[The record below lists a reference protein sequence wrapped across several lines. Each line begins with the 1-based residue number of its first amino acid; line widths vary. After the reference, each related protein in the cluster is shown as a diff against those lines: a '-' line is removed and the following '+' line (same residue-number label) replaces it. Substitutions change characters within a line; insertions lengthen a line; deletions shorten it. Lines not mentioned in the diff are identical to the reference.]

1 MSVPFESVASHENA
15 LGLLDVPTNDPPPPY
30 PSPERRSRAPGTSRR
45 QRASAHIS
53 TQSTLSSP
61 DSGDAISPPL
71 HPYFFPASGGPSEV
85 TPLLRP
91 ALNRHRANSHASTVV
106 SSSSFTQT
114 VLSFC
119 QDSESD
125 SDVDIFEAL
134 RSEHL
139 NDVGQSRNASHGRP
153 GRWSLHK
160 RAWARYFHP
169 MGRKA
174 YHAAVFHLMVL
185 NFPYALIAWLYLFV
199 FTLTGT
205 TLLITLPLGALLCFL
220 DLLGARAFARGELAL
235 QTKFHGPLAYPPPY
249 PPRPIFQRVRAPELP
264 AAENGASGVQYE
276 TSFYKNAYAMFTD
289 ATTYQ
294 ALFYFLVIKPS
305 ITLCMSI
312 ALVAL
317 VPVSLG
323 IWQANVAVE
332 GLYHQVTYTLTVMD
346 ALKSLVQ
353 PLVGGAGGSSVIDGV
368 KLVVLGGTV
377 ETARRVSSS
386 AWSHFINSF
395 FLTAHFSEEDYP
407 YDWLMLWLSR
417 RPEWQRSREFETTTR
432 TTTPGFSGTQTADN
446 SFGDEDEDGDE
457 EFAPWKGVTG
467 LGVVARSNA
476 ILKQLVLQ
484 AKKEYEA
491 EAIHRI
497 QIYFADSH
505 GSWRWTDS
513 RHKRPMSSIVLN
525 PGVKEMLLNDARD
538 FLKSEKW
545 YADRGI
551 PFRRGYLLHGV
562 PGSGKS
568 SLIHAIAG
576 ELMLDIYT
584 LSLSSSWISDST
596 LTTLMGRVPARCIV
610 LLEDLDAAFTRS
622 VTRDK
627 SSNGTPDSGNSN
639 GEEAT
644 VPEQPSTSSGRH
656 RRHKDHIS
664 DVNTL
669 SLSGLLNALDGV
681 AAAEGRILFA
691 TTNHLERLDPALS
704 RPGRMDV
711 WIEFKN
717 SSKWQAE
724 ALFRNFFPSTDKD
737 DEPIEGD
744 LEGIELPSTPAPRSP
759 SFHSSTLWSMSPSFS
774 SSTSSLASST
784 RNSQSPPESIAGSE
798 AFGAKNQAYLPPPV
812 EEHIAACQHS
822 AKPLDGDT
830 LAQLAKKFA
839 DSIPDDE
846 FSVAALQGYL
856 LRNKS
861 QPETAAEGAAAWV
874 VSEREMRER
883 LKKEKEAREFKE
895 KLERE
900 KRRKELIEKEKEK
913 AELEKKELELTKLRQ
928 QLQEQ
933 ESKSKADSD
942 KKEDESSS
950 VPTVEVPKDE
960 DKSESTTDEDSDEE
974 SVPPPSTPPET
985 AWITVTER
993 SS

>member
-1 MSVPFESVASHENA
+1 
-15 LGLLDVPTNDPPPPY
+15 
-30 PSPERRSRAPGTSRR
+30 
-45 QRASAHIS
+45 
-53 TQSTLSSP
+53 
-61 DSGDAISPPL
+61 
-71 HPYFFPASGGPSEV
+71 
-85 TPLLRP
+85 
-91 ALNRHRANSHASTVV
+91 
-106 SSSSFTQT
+106 
-114 VLSFC
+114 
-119 QDSESD
+119 
-125 SDVDIFEAL
+125 
-134 RSEHL
+134 
-139 NDVGQSRNASHGRP
+139 
-153 GRWSLHK
+153 
-160 RAWARYFHP
+160 
-169 MGRKA
+169 
-174 YHAAVFHLMVL
+174 
-185 NFPYALIAWLYLFV
+185 
-199 FTLTGT
+199 
-205 TLLITLPLGALLCFL
+205 
-220 DLLGARAFARGELAL
+220 
-235 QTKFHGPLAYPPPY
+235 
-249 PPRPIFQRVRAPELP
+249 
-264 AAENGASGVQYE
+264 
-276 TSFYKNAYAMFTD
+276 
-289 ATTYQ
+289 
-294 ALFYFLVIKPS
+294 
-305 ITLCMSI
+305 
-312 ALVAL
+312 
-317 VPVSLG
+317 
-323 IWQANVAVE
+323 
-332 GLYHQVTYTLTVMD
+332 MD

-386 AWSHFINSF
+386 AWSHFVNSF

-432 TTTPGFSGTQTADN
+432 TSTPGFSGTQTADN
-446 SFGDEDEDGDE
+446 SFGDEEEEGDED
-457 EFAPWKGVTG
+457 APPGKVKTRVVFQPTPDTTHTIYYRGHWLRVRRSKKTDGSGCEV
-467 LGVVARSNA
+467 LSISVVARSNA

-627 SSNGTPDSGNSN
+627 SSNGTPDTSNSN

-644 VPEQPSTSSGRH
+644 VPEQPSSSRH
-656 RRHKDHIS
+656 RRHKDHVS

-717 SSKWQAE
+717 ASKWQAE

-744 LEGIELPSTPAPRSP
+744 LEGIELPSTPAPQSP
-759 SFHSSTLWSMSPSFS
+759 SSHSSTLWSMSPSFA
-774 SSTSSLASST
+774 SSTSSLASSP
-784 RNSQSPPESIAGSE
+784 RNSQSPPESVAGSD
-798 AFGAKNQAYLPPPV
+798 AFGAKNQTYLPPPI
-812 EEHIAACQHS
+812 EEHITACQHS
-822 AKPLDGDT
+822 AKPLDGVK
-830 LAQLAKKFA
+830 LAQLAKNFA

-846 FSVAALQGYL
+846 FSVAALQGS
-856 LRNKS
+856 REK
-861 QPETAAEGAAAWV
+861 EEGA
-874 VSEREMRER
+874 SREGEREGRT
-883 LKKEKEAREFKE
+883 
-895 KLERE
+895 RE
-900 KRRKELIEKEKEK
+900 KG
-913 AELEKKELELTKLRQ
+913 A
-928 QLQEQ
+928 
-933 ESKSKADSD
+933 
-942 KKEDESSS
+942 
-950 VPTVEVPKDE
+950 
-960 DKSESTTDEDSDEE
+960 
-974 SVPPPSTPPET
+974 
-985 AWITVTER
+985 
-993 SS
+993 